1 VQAPCLVSSRD
12 FKTTAGDLDGGK
24 KGGNNER
31 QLFGLVSACIA
42 VFIYLYCTVYFDY
55 IKCVQANKYVDFD
68 VKTITA
74 GDYTMEFEIT
84 AGMYEQFKMHYLD
97 PTNPLNELAQLKLYI

>member
-1 VQAPCLVSSRD
+1 
-12 FKTTAGDLDGGK
+12 
-24 KGGNNER
+24 
-31 QLFGLVSACIA
+31 
-42 VFIYLYCTVYFDY
+42 
-55 IKCVQANKYVDFD
+55 VQANKYVDFD

-74 GDYTMEFEIT
+74 GDYTMEFEIA